1 VRVDRVVFTRAAESA
16 VLLDPRSGR
25 YYSLTDVGARIW
37 ELCDG
42 QRTLNDITR
51 EIAAEYEAT
60 PETIRADIVELLQ
73 ELESEGLLASG

>member
-42 QRTLNDITR
+42 QRTLDEITR
-51 EIAAEYEAT
+51 EIAAEYEAA